1 MDKESKLRP
10 FYLARI
16 LYERTDED
24 HYLTTADLMSI
35 LENEYGIKSH
45 RQTIP
50 ADIEILRSLGMDIVE
65 VMSSQKRYNLVS
77 REYDL
82 AEIKML
88 IDAVQSSKFITKKK
102 SEALVEKL
110 SKLAGKNQEEN
121 LKRNISVEDR
131 IKYDNESILLIVD
144 GINQAI
150 NEGKKISFRYFK
162 YDVRKEPRLRNEG
175 KPFIFSP
182 HKLVW
187 NGDFYYMV
195 GVFDDGETVGVFRVD
210 RIEKRPDIVK
220 EAADPFPKGFDFNRY
235 LQTSFRMFGTDHTKV
250 DLICSNDVMDAMLDK
265 FGKDVT
271 TYAYDMENFRA
282 EVEVA
287 VSNVFFSWIFG
298 FGGKVRINGPAE
310 VKEKYK
316 EMVLKAA
323 EEFAYNE
330 KVARQATI

>member
-16 LYERTDED
+16 LFEQTDED
-24 HYLTTADLMSI
+24 HYLTTAQLMEK
-35 LENEYGIKSH
+35 LEKDYGIKSH

-50 ADIEILRSLGMDIVE
+50 ADIEILRTLGMDIME

-110 SKLAGKNQEEN
+110 SKLAGKNQENN
-121 LKRNISVEDR
+121 LKRNIAVEDR
-131 IKYDNESILLIVD
+131 VKYDNESILLIVD

-150 NEGKKISFRYFK
+150 NEGKKITFLYYK
-162 YDVRKEPRLRNEG
+162 YDVRKEPKLRNDG
-175 KPFIFSP
+175 KPFVFSP

-210 RIEKRPDIVK
+210 RIEKRPDIVE
-220 EAADPFPKGFDFNRY
+220 EAADPFPKDFDFNRY
-235 LQTSFRMFGTDHTKV
+235 LQTSFRMFGTDYTKV
-250 DLICSNDVMDAMLDK
+250 DLICANDVMDAMLDK

-287 VSNVFFSWIFG
+287 VSNVFFSWVFG
-298 FGGKVRINGPAE
+298 FSGKVRINGPVD
-310 VKEKYK
+310 VKEKYRQ
-316 EMVLKAA
+316 MVENAA
-323 EEFAYNE
+323 
-330 KVARQATI
+330 KTI